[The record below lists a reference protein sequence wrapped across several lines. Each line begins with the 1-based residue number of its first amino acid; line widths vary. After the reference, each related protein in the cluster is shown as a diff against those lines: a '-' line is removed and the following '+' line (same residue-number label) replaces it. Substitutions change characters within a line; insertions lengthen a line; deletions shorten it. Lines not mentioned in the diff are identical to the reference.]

1 IAKQALLAL
10 NPDIKITTYK
20 QRVNDDFL
28 STLLQNIDLVLDCTD
43 NMSTRQAINR
53 ICVKQQI
60 PLISGSAVGFS
71 G

>member
-20 QRVNDDFL
+20 QRVNDDSL
-28 STLLQNIDLVLDCTD
+28 STLLQNIYLVLDCTD